1 MAQMHTIGSHKTKV
15 ESDKGLISV
24 TYHETK
30 VVKVTRETITLD
42 TGGWKT
48 NTTKTRMNQASN
60 EFDLR
65 YRVYQKAGVWYV
77 EFNNETREFEGNK
90 IVLGR

>member
-24 TYHETK
+24 TYHET
-30 VVKVTRETITLD
+30 
-42 TGGWKT
+42 
-48 NTTKTRMNQASN
+48 
-60 EFDLR
+60 
-65 YRVYQKAGVWYV
+65 
-77 EFNNETREFEGNK
+77 REFEGNK